1 MAVKALN
8 KNFEKLREYEQNGNE
23 SVGGG
28 QRAREMHVSRAPL
41 SGLYSKMFLLTVFVI
56 PRVPGLWD
64 PGNERVGGEEKVVGC
79 VCESLLLLASKLKGG
94 RKSGK
99 KIGGKE
105 KKEEP
110 GQDQRKGPL
119 VAGVGGEAPCPSG
132 VRKGVRSWE
141 CSAALQ
147 KFPETG

>member
-28 QRAREMHVSRAPL
+28 KGQERCMFAELPSL
-41 SGLYSKMFLLTVFVI
+41 DFKMFLLTVFVI
-56 PRVPGLWD
+56 PWVPGLCD
-64 PGNERVGGEEKVVGC
+64 PGIESGGGEKVVGF

-119 VAGVGGEAPCPSG
+119 VAVVGAEAPCPSG

-141 CSAALQ
+141 RSAALQ